1 MAGTYELWLA
11 DDQGNRKLLVDDFLA
26 LNASK
31 VDGDRGVINVT
42 LKANF
47 DDSLLNKDWQ
57 WHLWRGPAGG
67 TLSLFNAYLIRKV
80 TYQTIGSEQTIIVKG
95 YDGKDILN
103 RRIVAYAAG
112 TDEAAKTD
120 ASDDMMKEI
129 VEENLGA
136 TAGGDRDMSALFNIQ
151 ADVSVGPTLTKQFP
165 WRNVLDVLQD
175 LQEASRA
182 AGTEV
187 FFDVVPIPSPTTLS
201 WNFRTATGQP
211 GADLTSGANQV
222 VFDQERGNMID
233 PSYSEDATD
242 ERNYV
247 YGLGQG
253 EGEDREQQEVEDT
266 TSSTASFWA
275 RSEGYADA
283 RLEEEANGVREEARA
298 VLEKSRA
305 QIYFSAT
312 PVDTRGTRFGRD
324 WNWGD
329 KVVARYRGLEFW
341 SIIKT
346 VMISLR
352 AGTGE
357 RINARLEYEGPIT

>member
-1 MAGTYELWLA
+1 MAGNYELWLA
-11 DDQGNRKLLVDDFLA
+11 DDQGNRKLLVDDFLSVT
-26 LNASK
+26 ASK
-31 VDGDRGVINVT
+31 VDGDRGMISVV
-42 LKANF
+42 LKGNF

-67 TLSLFNAYLIRKV
+67 TLSLFDAYLIRRPK
-80 TYQTIGSEQTIIVKG
+80 YQTVGSEETIVVKG
-95 YDGKDILN
+95 YDGKDILG

-136 TAGGDRDMSALFNIQ
+136 TAGGDRDMSTLFTIQ
-151 ADVSVGPTLTKQFP
+151 ADVSAGPTLTKQFA

-182 AGTEV
+182 EGTEV
-187 FFDVVPIPSPTTLS
+187 FFDVVPIPSTTTLS
-201 WNFRTATGQP
+201 WDFRTATGQP

-222 VFDQERGNMID
+222 VFDQYRGNMRD
-233 PSYSEDATD
+233 PSYIQDWTD
-242 ERNYV
+242 EKNYI

-275 RSEGYADA
+275 RAEGYADA
-283 RLEEEANGVREEARA
+283 RLEEDADGVREEARA
-298 VLEKSRA
+298 MLELKRSR
-305 QIYFSAT
+305 IYFSSQ
-312 PVDTRGTRFGRD
+312 PVDTRGTRFGVA

-329 KVVARYRGLEFW
+329 RVIARYRELEFEA
-341 SIIKT
+341 IIKA
-346 VMISLR
+346 VQLDIAPNS
-352 AGTGE
+352 GE
-357 RINARLEYEGPIT
+357 RVSVRLEYEAPV